1 MRIEQKYSS
10 SLKIHSFEPDCDKF
24 RCVILSDTYDASS
37 IQVLEGLE
45 AVRRRPAMYI
55 GSVDETGL
63 HHLVW
68 EIVDNSIDEAMAGYC
83 DHIKV
88 IIGQTEHGLE
98 SVSVH
103 DNGRGIPTD
112 PHPHYNMSSL
122 ELVTTRL
129 HSGGKFDH
137 SSYKVSGGLH
147 GVGIAVVNALS
158 SWMQVKVKRNKRILM
173 QEYVRGETISHGLIR
188 VEEDWEDEHG
198 THTTFIPDPEIFE
211 VTHFDVPTIRNRLR
225 ELAFLNKGLT
235 ITLMDNRKQPD
246 SEKDQA
252 DSEESIQN
260 EDNEILEA
268 EEESIWVFKYDGGIK
283 AYIEQLTRNIIHEDI
298 PYFDERIDDT
308 QVEVALAYD
317 KSERDLIYTFTNN
330 INTRHG
336 GTHLSGFKSGL
347 TRAINAYVLKNDQ
360 FVKNSN
366 LRKGIK
372 EKRSVFSGNDVR
384 EGLVAVVS
392 VKVMNPQFEGQTKSK
407 LGNSEVKGIVERCS
421 YENILKFLDE
431 HPTSARGIVEK
442 CEAAATLRM
451 RFRQLRDAVKIT
463 QAKGTGKL
471 VDCSET
477 DPAKKELFLVEGDSA
492 GGSAIEGRFSEFQAI
507 LPLRGKVINVEK
519 ARLEKAMRNKEILE
533 IIRAIGAGYRENFK
547 IDEVKYHKI
556 VLLMDADIDG
566 HHIVCLLLTFFFR
579 YMPELIDEGYLYIA
593 QPPLYRIKK
602 GNNEIYVL
610 SDQEKDEIVQKWG
623 GKPEISRFKGLGEM
637 NPIQLRETVMNPK
650 NRTLLQVTRKNII
663 EAERIFVTLMGD
675 EVNPRREF
683 IEKHALEVQNL
694 DI

>member
-1 MRIEQKYSS
+1 MSGE
-10 SLKIHSFEPDCDKF
+10 
-24 RCVILSDTYDASS
+24 YDASS

-55 GSVDETGL
+55 GSIDENGL

-68 EIVDNSIDEAMAGYC
+68 EIVDNSIDEAMAGVC
-83 DHIKV
+83 DQIKV
-88 IIGQTEHGLE
+88 ILSETEHGLE
-98 SVSVH
+98 SVTVH

-158 SWMQVKVKRNKRILM
+158 SWMQVKVKRDGRILM
-173 QEYVRGETISHGLIR
+173 QEYVRGETISHGLIT
-188 VEEDWEDEHG
+188 VDEEWEFKTG
-198 THTTFIPDPEIFE
+198 TQTTFISDPEIFE
-211 VTHFDVPTIRNRLR
+211 VTNVDISIIRSRLR

-235 ITLMDNRKQPD
+235 ITLIDDRKSIKASSSAEPIDLDVD
-246 SEKDQA
+246 SDFIEF
-252 DSEESIQN
+252 
-260 EDNEILEA
+260 
-268 EEESIWVFKYDGGIK
+268 EEESDEQLPPEDKENIWVYHYDGGIK
-283 AYIEQLTRNIIHEDI
+283 AYVEQLATTRLHDDL
-298 PYFDERIDDT
+298 PYFDETIEST

-317 KSERDLIYTFTNN
+317 RSERDLIYTFTNN

-347 TRAINAYVLKNDQ
+347 TRAVNAYALKSEHLIRNP
-360 FVKNSN
+360 K
-366 LRKGIK
+366 LKKGLK
-372 EKRSVFSGNDVR
+372 EKRSIFTGNDVR

-407 LGNSEVKGIVERCS
+407 LGNSEVKGVVESCC
-421 YENILKFLDE
+421 YENILKFFEE
-431 HPTSARGIVEK
+431 HPQSAKVIMEK
-442 CEAAATLRM
+442 CEQSAVVRM
-451 RFRQLRDAVKIT
+451 RFRQIRDAVKKT

-471 VDCSET
+471 VECASSNPEER
-477 DPAKKELFLVEGDSA
+477 ELFLVEGDSA

-507 LPLRGKVINVEK
+507 LPLRGKIINVEK
-519 ARLEKAMRNKEILE
+519 ARLEKAMKNREILE
-533 IIRAIGAGYRENFK
+533 IIRAIGAGYRENFS
-547 IDEVKYHKI
+547 IENVRYHKI

-579 YMPELIDEGYLYIA
+579 YMPELIDEGYLYVA
-593 QPPLYRIKK
+593 QPPLFRLKK
-602 GNNEIYVL
+602 GNKEAYVL
-610 SDQEKDEIVQKWG
+610 SEEEKEEKIREWK
-623 GKPEISRFKGLGEM
+623 GKVEISRFKGLGEM
-637 NPIQLRETVMNPK
+637 NPIQLRETVMDPA
-650 NRTLLQVTRKNII
+650 NRTLLQVSRENII
-663 EAERIFVTLMGD
+663 DAEKIFVTLMGE
-675 EVNPRREF
+675 EVKPRREF
-683 IEKHALEVQNL
+683 IEMHALEVENL

>member
-1 MRIEQKYSS
+1 MSGE
-10 SLKIHSFEPDCDKF
+10 
-24 RCVILSDTYDASS
+24 YDASS

-55 GSVDETGL
+55 GSIDENGL

-68 EIVDNSIDEAMAGYC
+68 EIVDNSIDEAMAGVC
-83 DHIKV
+83 DKINV
-88 IIGQTEHGLE
+88 ILGQTEHGFE
-98 SVSVH
+98 SITIQ
-103 DNGRGIPTD
+103 DNGRGIPTE

-147 GVGIAVVNALS
+147 GVGIAVVNAIS
-158 SWMQVKVKRNKRILM
+158 SWMQVKVRRNGGPVLM
-173 QEYVRGETISHGLIR
+173 QEYVRGETISHGLIE
-188 VEEDWEDEHG
+188 VEEVWEDKSG

-211 VTHFDVPTIRNRLR
+211 TVHFNLVTIKNRLR

-235 ITLMDNRKQPD
+235 INLIDNRKLR
-246 SEKDQA
+246 
-252 DSEESIQN
+252 
-260 EDNEILEA
+260 EDLEL
-268 EEESIWVFKYDGGIK
+268 EEEKKNVWIFHYEGGIE
-283 AYIEQLTRNIIHEDI
+283 AYVQQLASNRIHEDI
-298 PYFDERIDDT
+298 PYFDETIETT

-317 KSERDLIYTFTNN
+317 RSERDLIYTFTNN

-347 TRAINAYVLKNDQ
+347 TRAINAYVQKNDQ
-360 FVKNSN
+360 LVRNTHLK
-366 LRKGIK
+366 KGLK
-372 EKRSVFSGNDVR
+372 EKRSIFSGNDVR
-384 EGLVAVVS
+384 EGLIAVVS

-407 LGNSEVKGIVERCS
+407 LGNSEVKGIVERCC
-421 YENILKFLDE
+421 YENILKFLEE
-431 HPTSARGIVEK
+431 HPESAKEIIEK
-442 CEAAATLRM
+442 CEQAATIRM
-451 RFRQLRDAVKIT
+451 KFRQIREAVKKT

-471 VDCSET
+471 IDCTET
-477 DPAKKELFLVEGDSA
+477 DPSKRELFLVEGNSA
-492 GGSAIEGRFSEFQAI
+492 GGTAIEGRFSEFQSI

-533 IIRAIGAGYRENFK
+533 IIRAIGAGYKENFQIEK
-547 IDEVKYHKI
+547 VRYHKVI
-556 VLLMDADIDG
+556 LLMDADIDG

-602 GNNEIYVL
+602 GNKEKYVL
-610 SDQEKDEIVQKWG
+610 SDQERDELVEEWG
-623 GKPEISRFKGLGEM
+623 RNVEISRFKGLGEM
-637 NPIQLRETVMNPK
+637 NPIQLQDTVMDPSQ
-650 NRTLLQVTRKNII
+650 RTLLQVTRNNII
-663 EAERIFVTLMGD
+663 EAERIFNTLMGD
-675 EVNPRREF
+675 EVAPRREF
-683 IEKHALEVQNL
+683 IETHALEAENL

>member
-1 MRIEQKYSS
+1 
-10 SLKIHSFEPDCDKF
+10 
-24 RCVILSDTYDASS
+24 LSGEYDASS

-55 GSVDETGL
+55 GSIDENGL

-68 EIVDNSIDEAMAGYC
+68 EIVDNSIDEAMAGVC
-83 DHIKV
+83 DQIKV
-88 IIGQTEHGLE
+88 ILSETEHGLE
-98 SVSVH
+98 SVTVH

-158 SWMQVKVKRNKRILM
+158 SWMQVKVKRDGRILM
-173 QEYVRGETISHGLIR
+173 QEYVRGETISHGLIT
-188 VEEDWEDEHG
+188 VDEEWEFKTG
-198 THTTFIPDPEIFE
+198 TQTTFISDPEIFE
-211 VTHFDVPTIRNRLR
+211 VTNVDISIIRSRLR

-235 ITLMDNRKQPD
+235 ITLIDDRKSIKASSSAEPIDLDVD
-246 SEKDQA
+246 SDFIEF
-252 DSEESIQN
+252 
-260 EDNEILEA
+260 
-268 EEESIWVFKYDGGIK
+268 EEESDEQLPPEDKENIWVYHYDGGIK
-283 AYIEQLTRNIIHEDI
+283 AYVEQLATTRLHDDL
-298 PYFDERIDDT
+298 PYFDETIEST

-317 KSERDLIYTFTNN
+317 RSERDLIYTFTNN

-347 TRAINAYVLKNDQ
+347 TRAVNAYALKSEHLIRNP
-360 FVKNSN
+360 K
-366 LRKGIK
+366 LKKGLK
-372 EKRSVFSGNDVR
+372 EKRSIFTGNDVR

-407 LGNSEVKGIVERCS
+407 LGNSEVKGVVESCC
-421 YENILKFLDE
+421 YENILKFFEE
-431 HPTSARGIVEK
+431 HPQSAKVIMEK
-442 CEAAATLRM
+442 CEQSAVVRM
-451 RFRQLRDAVKIT
+451 RFRQIRDAVKKT

-471 VDCSET
+471 VECASSNPEER
-477 DPAKKELFLVEGDSA
+477 ELFLVEGDSA

-507 LPLRGKVINVEK
+507 LPLRGKIINVEK
-519 ARLEKAMRNKEILE
+519 ARLEKAMKNREILE
-533 IIRAIGAGYRENFK
+533 IIRAIGAGYRENFS
-547 IDEVKYHKI
+547 IENVRYHKI

-579 YMPELIDEGYLYIA
+579 YMPELIDEGYLYVA
-593 QPPLYRIKK
+593 QPPLFRLKK
-602 GNNEIYVL
+602 GNKEAYVL
-610 SDQEKDEIVQKWG
+610 SEEEKEEKIREWK
-623 GKPEISRFKGLGEM
+623 GKVEISRFKGLGEM
-637 NPIQLRETVMNPK
+637 NPIQLRETVMDPA
-650 NRTLLQVTRKNII
+650 NRTLLQVSRENII
-663 EAERIFVTLMGD
+663 DAEKIFVTLMGE
-675 EVNPRREF
+675 EVKPRREF
-683 IEKHALEVQNL
+683 IEMHALEVENL

>member
-1 MRIEQKYSS
+1 MSGE
-10 SLKIHSFEPDCDKF
+10 
-24 RCVILSDTYDASS
+24 YDASS

-55 GSVDETGL
+55 GSIDEYGL

-68 EIVDNSIDEAMAGYC
+68 EIVDNSIDEAMAGVC
-83 DHIKV
+83 DRINV
-88 IIGQTEHGLE
+88 ILGQTEHGFE
-98 SVSVH
+98 SVTIQ
-103 DNGRGIPTD
+103 DNGRGIPTE

-158 SWMQVKVKRNKRILM
+158 SWMQVKVRRNGGVILM
-173 QEYVRGETISHGLIR
+173 QEYVRGETISHGLIE
-188 VEEDWEDEHG
+188 VKEDWKDRGG
-198 THTTFIPDPEIFE
+198 THITFIPDHEIFE
-211 VTHFDVPTIRNRLR
+211 AVHFHIPTIKNRLR

-235 ITLMDNRKQPD
+235 ITLIDNRKAREELE
-246 SEKDQA
+246 SEM
-252 DSEESIQN
+252 S
-260 EDNEILEA
+260 LET
-268 EEESIWVFKYDGGIK
+268 EKENTWSFHYDGGIQ
-283 AYIEQLTRNIIHEDI
+283 AYVEQLAPNRSHEDI
-298 PYFDERIDDT
+298 PYFDETIETT

-317 KSERDLIYTFTNN
+317 RSERDLIHTFTNN

-347 TRAINAYVLKNDQ
+347 TRAINSYVLKNEHLIRNTHL
-360 FVKNSN
+360 K
-366 LRKGIK
+366 KGLK
-372 EKRSVFSGNDVR
+372 EKRSIFTGNDVR

-421 YENILKFLDE
+421 YENILKFFEE
-431 HPTSARGIVEK
+431 HPDSAREIIDK
-442 CEAAATLRM
+442 CEQAATIRM
-451 RFRQLRDAVKIT
+451 KFRQIREAVKKT

-477 DPAKKELFLVEGDSA
+477 DPAKRELFLVEGNSA
-492 GGSAIEGRFSEFQAI
+492 GGTAIEGRFSEYQAI

-533 IIRAIGAGYRENFK
+533 IIRAIGAGYRENFQ
-547 IDEVKYHKI
+547 IENVKYHKVI
-556 VLLMDADIDG
+556 LLMDADIDG

-579 YMPELIDEGYLYIA
+579 YMPELIDEGYLFIA

-602 GNNEIYVL
+602 GNKELYVL
-610 SDQEKDEIVQKWG
+610 SDQEKDKIVNDWG
-623 GKPEISRFKGLGEM
+623 KNVEISRFKGLGEM
-637 NPIQLRETVMNPK
+637 NPIQLQKTVMDPN
-650 NRTLLQVTRKNII
+650 NRTLLQVTRVNII
-663 EAERIFVTLMGD
+663 EAEQIFNTLMGD
-675 EVNPRREF
+675 NVPPRREF
-683 IEKHALEVQNL
+683 IETHALEVENL

>member
-1 MRIEQKYSS
+1 
-10 SLKIHSFEPDCDKF
+10 
-24 RCVILSDTYDASS
+24 LSGEYDASS

-55 GSVDETGL
+55 GNIDEYGL

-68 EIVDNSIDEAMAGYC
+68 EIVDNSIDEAMADVC

-88 IIGQTEHGLE
+88 IIGQTEHGFE
-98 SVSVH
+98 SVSVQ
-103 DNGRGIPTD
+103 DNGRGIPTEN
-112 PHPHYNMSSL
+112 HPHYQMSSL

-158 SWMQVKVKRNKRILM
+158 SWMQVKVKRKNRILM

-188 VEEDWEDEHG
+188 VQEEWEEKSG
-198 THTTFIPDPEIFE
+198 THITFIPDHEIFE
-211 VTHFDVPTIRNRLR
+211 TVHFDLVTIRNRLR

-235 ITLMDNRKQPD
+235 ITLIDKRKLT
-246 SEKDQA
+246 SETSTTKSTSLFNELDGEGLKRI
-252 DSEESIQN
+252 EE
-260 EDNEILEA
+260 EEILA
-268 EEESIWVFKYDGGIK
+268 EERENTWIFRYEGGIQ
-283 AYIEQLTRNIIHEDI
+283 AYVEQLATNRIHEDI
-298 PYFDERIDDT
+298 PYFDETIEST

-317 KSERDLIYTFTNN
+317 RSERDLIYTFTNN

-347 TRAINAYVLKNDQ
+347 TRAINAYVLKNEQ
-360 FVKNSN
+360 LIRNSH
-366 LRKGIK
+366 LKKELK
-372 EKRSVFSGNDVR
+372 EKRSIFTGNDVR

-407 LGNSEVKGIVERCS
+407 LGNSEVKGIVERCG
-421 YENILKFLDE
+421 YENILKFLEE
-431 HPTSARGIVEK
+431 HPESSSVIIEK

-451 RFRQLRDAVKIT
+451 RYRQLREAVKKT
-463 QAKGTGKL
+463 QTKGTGKL
-471 VDCSET
+471 VGCSET
-477 DPAKKELFLVEGDSA
+477 DPSKKELFLVEGNSA
-492 GGSAIEGRFSEFQAI
+492 GGTAIEGRFSEFQAI

-519 ARLEKAMRNKEILE
+519 ARLEKAMKNKEILE
-533 IIRAIGAGYRENFK
+533 IIRAIGAGYRENFQIEK
-547 IDEVKYHKI
+547 VRYHKVI
-556 VLLMDADIDG
+556 LLMDADIDG

-579 YMPELIDEGYLYIA
+579 YMPELIDEGYLYVS

-602 GNNEIYVL
+602 GSKETYVL
-610 SDQEKDEIVQKWG
+610 SDQERDRIVEEWG
-623 GKPEISRFKGLGEM
+623 GNLEISRFKGLGEM
-637 NPIQLRETVMNPK
+637 NPIQLRDTVMNPS
-650 NRTLLQVTRKNII
+650 NRTLLQVTRENII
-663 EAERIFVTLMGD
+663 EAERIFVTLMGE
-675 EVNPRREF
+675 EVKPRREF
-683 IEKHALEVQNL
+683 IETHALEVENL

>member
-1 MRIEQKYSS
+1 MSGE
-10 SLKIHSFEPDCDKF
+10 
-24 RCVILSDTYDASS
+24 YDASS

-55 GSVDETGL
+55 GSIDEYGL

-68 EIVDNSIDEAMAGYC
+68 EIVDNSIDEAMAGVC
-83 DHIKV
+83 DKITV
-88 IIGQTEHGLE
+88 ILGQTEHGFE
-98 SVSVH
+98 SVTIQ
-103 DNGRGIPTD
+103 DNGRGIPTE
-112 PHPHYNMSSL
+112 PHPHYDMSSL

-158 SWMQVKVKRNKRILM
+158 SWMQVKVRRNSGPILM
-173 QEYVRGETISHGLIR
+173 QEYVRGETISHGLIE
-188 VEEDWEDEHG
+188 VKEKWKDKAG
-198 THTTFIPDPEIFE
+198 THITFIPDHEIFE
-211 VTHFDVPTIRNRLR
+211 AVHFDITTIKNRLR

-235 ITLMDNRKQPD
+235 ITLIDNRKPKVE
-246 SEKDQA
+246 SEGSLEQEK
-252 DSEESIQN
+252 
-260 EDNEILEA
+260 EDTW
-268 EEESIWVFKYDGGIK
+268 SYHYDGGIQ
-283 AYIEQLTRNIIHEDI
+283 AYVEQLAPNRSHEDI
-298 PYFDERIDDT
+298 PYFDETIETT

-317 KSERDLIYTFTNN
+317 RSERDLVHTFTNN

-347 TRAINAYVLKNDQ
+347 TRAINSYVLKNEHLIRNTHL
-360 FVKNSN
+360 KKE
-366 LRKGIK
+366 LK
-372 EKRSVFSGNDVR
+372 EKRSIFTGNDVR
-384 EGLVAVVS
+384 EGLIAVVS

-421 YENILKFLDE
+421 YENILKFLEE
-431 HPTSARGIVEK
+431 HPDSAKEIIDK
-442 CEAAATLRM
+442 CEQAATIRM
-451 RFRQLRDAVKIT
+451 KFRQIREAVKKT

-477 DPAKKELFLVEGDSA
+477 DSSKRELFLVEGNSA
-492 GGSAIEGRFSEFQAI
+492 GGTAIEGRFSEFQAI

-533 IIRAIGAGYRENFK
+533 IIRAIGAGYRENFQ
-547 IDEVKYHKI
+547 IENVKYHKVI
-556 VLLMDADIDG
+556 LLMDADIDG

-579 YMPELIDEGYLYIA
+579 YMPELIDEGYLFIA

-602 GNNEIYVL
+602 GNKEVYVI
-610 SDQEKDEIVQKWG
+610 SDQEKDRIVDDWG
-623 GKPEISRFKGLGEM
+623 KNVEISRFKGLGEM
-637 NPIQLRETVMNPK
+637 NPIQLQETVMDPK
-650 NRTLLQVTRKNII
+650 NRTLLQVSRENII
-663 EAERIFVTLMGD
+663 EAEHIFNTLMGD
-675 EVNPRREF
+675 NVPPRREF
-683 IEKHALEVQNL
+683 IESHALEVENL

>member
-1 MRIEQKYSS
+1 MSGE
-10 SLKIHSFEPDCDKF
+10 
-24 RCVILSDTYDASS
+24 YDASS

-55 GSVDETGL
+55 GSIDEYGL

-68 EIVDNSIDEAMAGYC
+68 EIVDNSIDEAMAGVC
-83 DHIKV
+83 DKINV
-88 IIGQTEHGLE
+88 ILGQTEHGFK
-98 SVSVH
+98 SVTIQ
-103 DNGRGIPTD
+103 DNGRGIPTE
-112 PHPHYNMSSL
+112 PHPHYDMSSL

-158 SWMQVKVKRNKRILM
+158 SWMQVKVRRNGGPILM
-173 QEYVRGETISHGLIR
+173 QEYVRGETISHGLIE
-188 VEEDWEDEHG
+188 VKEKWKDKAG
-198 THTTFIPDPEIFE
+198 THITFIPDHEIFE
-211 VTHFDVPTIRNRLR
+211 AVHFHINTIKNRLR

-235 ITLMDNRKQPD
+235 ITLIDNRKPK
-246 SEKDQA
+246 EKLETEGTLEQ
-252 DSEESIQN
+252 EK
-260 EDNEILEA
+260 EDTWI
-268 EEESIWVFKYDGGIK
+268 FHYDGGIQ
-283 AYIEQLTRNIIHEDI
+283 AYVEQLAPNRSHEDI
-298 PYFDERIDDT
+298 PYFDETIETT

-317 KSERDLIYTFTNN
+317 RSERDLIHTFTNN

-347 TRAINAYVLKNDQ
+347 TRAINSYVLKNEHLIRNTHL
-360 FVKNSN
+360 K
-366 LRKGIK
+366 KGLK
-372 EKRSVFSGNDVR
+372 EKRSIFTGNDVR

-421 YENILKFLDE
+421 YENILKFFEE
-431 HPTSARGIVEK
+431 HPESAKEIVDK
-442 CEAAATLRM
+442 CEQAATIRM
-451 RFRQLRDAVKIT
+451 KFRQIREAVKKT

-477 DPAKKELFLVEGDSA
+477 DPSKRELFLVEGNSA
-492 GGSAIEGRFSEFQAI
+492 GGTAIEGRFSEFQAI

-533 IIRAIGAGYRENFK
+533 IIRAIGAGYRENFQ
-547 IDEVKYHKI
+547 IENVKYHKI
-556 VLLMDADIDG
+556 ILLMDADIDG

-579 YMPELIDEGYLYIA
+579 YMPELIDEGYLFIA

-602 GNNEIYVL
+602 GNKELYVI
-610 SDQEKDEIVQKWG
+610 SDQEKDRIVDEWG
-623 GKPEISRFKGLGEM
+623 KNVEISRFKGLGEM
-637 NPIQLRETVMNPK
+637 NPIQLQETVMDPD
-650 NRTLLQVTRKNII
+650 NRTLLQVTRENII
-663 EAERIFVTLMGD
+663 EAEHIFNTLMGD
-675 EVNPRREF
+675 NVPPRREF
-683 IEKHALEVQNL
+683 IEMHALEVENL

>member
-1 MRIEQKYSS
+1 
-10 SLKIHSFEPDCDKF
+10 
-24 RCVILSDTYDASS
+24 LSGEYDASS

-55 GSVDETGL
+55 GSIDEYGL

-68 EIVDNSIDEAMAGYC
+68 EIVDNSIDEAMAGVC
-83 DHIKV
+83 DKINV
-88 IIGQTEHGLE
+88 ILGQTEHGFK
-98 SVSVH
+98 SVTIQ
-103 DNGRGIPTD
+103 DNGRGIPTE
-112 PHPHYNMSSL
+112 PHPHYDMSSL

-158 SWMQVKVKRNKRILM
+158 SWMQVKVRRNGGPILM
-173 QEYVRGETISHGLIR
+173 QEYVRGETISHGLIE
-188 VEEDWEDEHG
+188 VKEKWKDKAG
-198 THTTFIPDPEIFE
+198 THITFIPDHEIFE
-211 VTHFDVPTIRNRLR
+211 AVHFHINTIKNRLR

-235 ITLMDNRKQPD
+235 ITLIDNRKPK
-246 SEKDQA
+246 EKLETEGTLEQ
-252 DSEESIQN
+252 EK
-260 EDNEILEA
+260 EDTWI
-268 EEESIWVFKYDGGIK
+268 FHYDGGIQ
-283 AYIEQLTRNIIHEDI
+283 AYVEQLAPNRSHEDI
-298 PYFDERIDDT
+298 PYFDETIETT

-317 KSERDLIYTFTNN
+317 RSERDLIHTFTNN

-347 TRAINAYVLKNDQ
+347 TRAINSYVLKNEHLIRNTHL
-360 FVKNSN
+360 K
-366 LRKGIK
+366 KGLK
-372 EKRSVFSGNDVR
+372 EKRSIFTGNDVR

-421 YENILKFLDE
+421 YENILKFFEE
-431 HPTSARGIVEK
+431 HPESAKEIVDK
-442 CEAAATLRM
+442 CEQAATIRM
-451 RFRQLRDAVKIT
+451 KFRQIREAVKKT

-477 DPAKKELFLVEGDSA
+477 DPSKRELFLVEGNSA
-492 GGSAIEGRFSEFQAI
+492 GGTAIEGRFSEFQAI

-533 IIRAIGAGYRENFK
+533 IIRAIGAGYRENFQ
-547 IDEVKYHKI
+547 IENVKYHKI
-556 VLLMDADIDG
+556 ILLMDADIDG

-579 YMPELIDEGYLYIA
+579 YMPELIDEGYLFIA

-602 GNNEIYVL
+602 GNKELYVI
-610 SDQEKDEIVQKWG
+610 SDQEKDRIVDEWG
-623 GKPEISRFKGLGEM
+623 KNVEISRFKGLGEM
-637 NPIQLRETVMNPK
+637 NPIQLQETVMDPD
-650 NRTLLQVTRKNII
+650 NRTLLQVTRENII
-663 EAERIFVTLMGD
+663 EAEHIFNTLMGD
-675 EVNPRREF
+675 NVPPRREF
-683 IEKHALEVQNL
+683 IEMHALEVENL

>member
-1 MRIEQKYSS
+1 MSGE
-10 SLKIHSFEPDCDKF
+10 
-24 RCVILSDTYDASS
+24 YDASS

-55 GSVDETGL
+55 GSIDEYGL

-68 EIVDNSIDEAMAGYC
+68 EIVDNSIDEAMAGVC
-83 DHIKV
+83 DKIDV
-88 IIGQTEHGLE
+88 ILGQTEHGFE
-98 SVSVH
+98 SVTIQ
-103 DNGRGIPTD
+103 DNGRGIPTE
-112 PHPHYNMSSL
+112 PHPHYDMSSL

-158 SWMQVKVKRNKRILM
+158 SWMQVKVRRNGGPILM
-173 QEYVRGETISHGLIR
+173 QEYVRGETISHGLIE
-188 VEEDWEDEHG
+188 VKEKWKDKAG
-198 THTTFIPDPEIFE
+198 THITFIPDHEIFE
-211 VTHFDVPTIRNRLR
+211 AVHFHINTIKNRLR

-235 ITLMDNRKQPD
+235 ITLIDNRKPK
-246 SEKDQA
+246 EKLETEGTLVQ
-252 DSEESIQN
+252 EK
-260 EDNEILEA
+260 EDTWI
-268 EEESIWVFKYDGGIK
+268 FHYDGGIQ
-283 AYIEQLTRNIIHEDI
+283 AYVEQLAPNRSHEDI
-298 PYFDERIDDT
+298 PYFDETIETT

-317 KSERDLIYTFTNN
+317 RSERDLIHTFTNN

-347 TRAINAYVLKNDQ
+347 TRAINSYVLKNEHLIRNTHL
-360 FVKNSN
+360 K
-366 LRKGIK
+366 KGLK
-372 EKRSVFSGNDVR
+372 EKRSIFTGNDVR
-384 EGLVAVVS
+384 EGLIAVVS

-421 YENILKFLDE
+421 YENILKFFEE
-431 HPTSARGIVEK
+431 HPESAKEIIDK
-442 CEAAATLRM
+442 CEQAATIRM
-451 RFRQLRDAVKIT
+451 KFRQIREAVKKT

-477 DPAKKELFLVEGDSA
+477 DPSKRELFLVEGNSA
-492 GGSAIEGRFSEFQAI
+492 GGTAIEGRFSEFQAI

-533 IIRAIGAGYRENFK
+533 IIRAIGAGYRENFQ
-547 IDEVKYHKI
+547 IENVKYHKI
-556 VLLMDADIDG
+556 ILLMDADIDG

-579 YMPELIDEGYLYIA
+579 YMPELIDEGYLFIA

-602 GNNEIYVL
+602 GNKELYVI
-610 SDQEKDEIVQKWG
+610 SDLEKDRIVDEWG
-623 GKPEISRFKGLGEM
+623 KNVEISRFKGLGEM
-637 NPIQLRETVMNPK
+637 NPIQLQETVMDPN
-650 NRTLLQVTRKNII
+650 NRTLLQVTRENII
-663 EAERIFVTLMGD
+663 EAEHIFNTLMGD
-675 EVNPRREF
+675 NVPPRREF
-683 IEKHALEVQNL
+683 IETHALEVENL

>member
-1 MRIEQKYSS
+1 MSGE
-10 SLKIHSFEPDCDKF
+10 
-24 RCVILSDTYDASS
+24 YDASS

-55 GSVDETGL
+55 GSIDEYGL

-68 EIVDNSIDEAMAGYC
+68 EIVDNSIDEAMAGVC
-83 DHIKV
+83 DKIYV
-88 IIGQTEHGLE
+88 ILGQTEHGFE
-98 SVSVH
+98 SVTIQ
-103 DNGRGIPTD
+103 DNGRGIPTE

-158 SWMQVKVKRNKRILM
+158 SWMQVKVRRNGGAILM
-173 QEYVRGETISHGLIR
+173 QEYVRGETISHGLIE
-188 VEEDWEDEHG
+188 VKEVWKDKSG
-198 THTTFIPDPEIFE
+198 THITFIPDYEIFE
-211 VTHFDVPTIRNRLR
+211 TVHFHITTIKNRLR

-235 ITLMDNRKQPD
+235 ITLIDNRKP
-246 SEKDQA
+246 KDEIK
-252 DSEESIQN
+252 SEEATER
-260 EDNEILEA
+260 EDTWI
-268 EEESIWVFKYDGGIK
+268 FHFDGGIQ
-283 AYIEQLTRNIIHEDI
+283 AYVEQLATKRTHEDI
-298 PYFDERIDDT
+298 PYFDETIETT

-317 KSERDLIYTFTNN
+317 RSERDLIHTFTNN

-347 TRAINAYVLKNDQ
+347 TRAINAYVLKNEHLI
-360 FVKNSN
+360 KNTH
-366 LRKGIK
+366 LKKGLK
-372 EKRSVFSGNDVR
+372 EKRSIFTGNDVR
-384 EGLVAVVS
+384 EGLIAVVS

-421 YENILKFLDE
+421 YENILKFFEE
-431 HPTSARGIVEK
+431 HPDSAKEIIDK
-442 CEAAATLRM
+442 CEQAATIRM
-451 RFRQLRDAVKIT
+451 KYRQIREAVKKT
-463 QAKGTGKL
+463 QTKGTGKL

-477 DPAKKELFLVEGDSA
+477 DPAKRELFLVEGNSA
-492 GGSAIEGRFSEFQAI
+492 GGTAIEGRFSEFQAI

-533 IIRAIGAGYRENFK
+533 IIRAVGAGYRENFQ
-547 IDEVKYHKI
+547 IENVKYHKVI
-556 VLLMDADIDG
+556 LLMDADIDG

-579 YMPELIDEGYLYIA
+579 YMPELIDEGYLFIA

-602 GNNEIYVL
+602 GNKELYVI
-610 SDQEKDEIVQKWG
+610 SDQEKDKIVDEWG
-623 GKPEISRFKGLGEM
+623 KNVEISRFKGLGEM
-637 NPIQLRETVMNPK
+637 NPIQLQETVMDPN
-650 NRTLLQVTRKNII
+650 NRTLLQVTRENII
-663 EAERIFVTLMGD
+663 EAEQIFNVLMGD
-675 EVNPRREF
+675 NVPPRRDF
-683 IEKHALEVQNL
+683 IVTHALEAENL

>member
-1 MRIEQKYSS
+1 MSGE
-10 SLKIHSFEPDCDKF
+10 
-24 RCVILSDTYDASS
+24 YDASS

-55 GSVDETGL
+55 GSIDENGL

-68 EIVDNSIDEAMAGYC
+68 EIVDNSIDEAMAGVC
-83 DHIKV
+83 DQIKV
-88 IIGQTEHGLE
+88 ILSETEHGLE
-98 SVSVH
+98 SVTVH

-158 SWMQVKVKRNKRILM
+158 SWMQVKVKRDGRILM
-173 QEYVRGETISHGLIR
+173 QEYVRGETISHGLIT
-188 VEEDWEDEHG
+188 VDEEWEFKTG
-198 THTTFIPDPEIFE
+198 TQTTFISDPEIFE
-211 VTHFDVPTIRNRLR
+211 VTNVDISIIRSRLR

-235 ITLMDNRKQPD
+235 ITLIDDRKSIKASSSAEPIDLDVD
-246 SEKDQA
+246 SDFIEF
-252 DSEESIQN
+252 
-260 EDNEILEA
+260 
-268 EEESIWVFKYDGGIK
+268 EEESDEQLPPEDKENIWVYHYDGGIK
-283 AYIEQLTRNIIHEDI
+283 AYVEQLATTRLHDDL
-298 PYFDERIDDT
+298 PYFDETIEST

-317 KSERDLIYTFTNN
+317 RSERDLIYTFTNN

-347 TRAINAYVLKNDQ
+347 TRAVNAYALKSEHLIRNP
-360 FVKNSN
+360 K
-366 LRKGIK
+366 LKKGLK
-372 EKRSVFSGNDVR
+372 EKRSIFTGNDVR

-407 LGNSEVKGIVERCS
+407 LGNSEVKGVVESCC
-421 YENILKFLDE
+421 YENILRFFEE
-431 HPTSARGIVEK
+431 HPQSAKVIMEK
-442 CEAAATLRM
+442 CEQSAVVRM
-451 RFRQLRDAVKIT
+451 RFRQIRDAVKKT

-471 VDCSET
+471 VECASSNPEER
-477 DPAKKELFLVEGDSA
+477 ELFLVEGDSA

-507 LPLRGKVINVEK
+507 LPLRGKIINVEK
-519 ARLEKAMRNKEILE
+519 ARLEKAMKNREILE
-533 IIRAIGAGYRENFK
+533 IIRAIGAGYRENFS
-547 IDEVKYHKI
+547 IENVRYHKI

-579 YMPELIDEGYLYIA
+579 YMPELIDEGYLYVA
-593 QPPLYRIKK
+593 QPPLFRLKK
-602 GNNEIYVL
+602 GNKEAYVL
-610 SDQEKDEIVQKWG
+610 SEEEKEEKIREWK
-623 GKPEISRFKGLGEM
+623 GKVEISRFKGLGEM
-637 NPIQLRETVMNPK
+637 NPIQLRETVMDPA
-650 NRTLLQVTRKNII
+650 NRTLLQVSRENII
-663 EAERIFVTLMGD
+663 EAEKIFVTLMGE
-675 EVNPRREF
+675 EVKPRREF
-683 IEKHALEVQNL
+683 IEMHALEVENL

>member
-1 MRIEQKYSS
+1 MSGE
-10 SLKIHSFEPDCDKF
+10 
-24 RCVILSDTYDASS
+24 YDASS

-55 GSVDETGL
+55 GSIDEYGL

-68 EIVDNSIDEAMAGYC
+68 EIVDNSIDEAMAGVC
-83 DHIKV
+83 DKINV
-88 IIGQTEHGLE
+88 LLGQTEHGFE
-98 SVSVH
+98 SVTIQ
-103 DNGRGIPTD
+103 DNGRGIPTE

-158 SWMQVKVKRNKRILM
+158 SWMQVKVRRNGGAILM
-173 QEYVRGETISHGLIR
+173 QEYVRGETISHGLIE
-188 VEEDWEDEHG
+188 VKEEWSDKGG
-198 THTTFIPDPEIFE
+198 THITFIPDYEIFE
-211 VTHFDVPTIRNRLR
+211 TVHFHITTIKNRLR

-235 ITLMDNRKQPD
+235 ITLIDNRRPKEEFGIRLET
-246 SEKDQA
+246 EK
-252 DSEESIQN
+252 EN
-260 EDNEILEA
+260 T
-268 EEESIWVFKYDGGIK
+268 WTFHYDGGIQ
-283 AYIEQLTRNIIHEDI
+283 AYVEQLAPNRSHEDI
-298 PYFDERIDDT
+298 PYFDETIETT

-317 KSERDLIYTFTNN
+317 RSERDLIHTFTNN

-347 TRAINAYVLKNDQ
+347 TRAINSYVLKNEHLIRNTHL
-360 FVKNSN
+360 K
-366 LRKGIK
+366 KGLK
-372 EKRSVFSGNDVR
+372 EKRSIFTGNDVR

-421 YENILKFLDE
+421 YENILKFFEE
-431 HPTSARGIVEK
+431 HPDSAREIIDK
-442 CEAAATLRM
+442 CEQAATIRM
-451 RFRQLRDAVKIT
+451 KFRQIREAVKKT
-463 QAKGTGKL
+463 QTKGTGKL

-477 DPAKKELFLVEGDSA
+477 DPTKRELFLVEGNSA
-492 GGSAIEGRFSEFQAI
+492 GGTAIEGRFSEFQAI

-533 IIRAIGAGYRENFK
+533 IIRAVGAGYRENFQ
-547 IDEVKYHKI
+547 IENVKYHKVI
-556 VLLMDADIDG
+556 LLMDADIDG

-602 GNNEIYVL
+602 GNKEVYVI
-610 SDQEKDEIVQKWG
+610 SDQEKDRIVDEWG
-623 GKPEISRFKGLGEM
+623 KNIEISRFKGLGEM
-637 NPIQLRETVMNPK
+637 NPIQLQETVMDPN
-650 NRTLLQVTRKNII
+650 NRTLLQVSRENII
-663 EAERIFVTLMGD
+663 EAEHIFNTLMGD
-675 EVNPRREF
+675 NVPPRREF
-683 IEKHALEVQNL
+683 IESHALEVENL
-694 DI
+694 DF

>member
-1 MRIEQKYSS
+1 LSS
-10 SLKIHSFEPDCDKF
+10 GE
-24 RCVILSDTYDASS
+24 YGAES

-55 GSVDETGL
+55 GSIDVGGL

-68 EIVDNSIDEAMAGYC
+68 EIVDNSIDEAMAGVC
-83 DHIKV
+83 DEIRV
-88 IIGQTEHGLE
+88 TLGQTEHGQE
-98 SVSVH
+98 SVSIR

-158 SWMQVKVKRNKRILM
+158 SWMQVKVKRNNKILM
-173 QEYVRGETISHGLIR
+173 QEYVRGETISHGLIE
-188 VEEDWEDEHG
+188 VKEDWEYKTG
-198 THTTFIPDPEIFE
+198 TQITFIPDPEIFE
-211 VTHFDVPTIRNRLR
+211 TEHFSLETIKSRLR

-235 ITLMDNRKQPD
+235 IILTDNRKKNNFID
-246 SEKDQA
+246 SLSNLD
-252 DSEESIQN
+252 
-260 EDNEILEA
+260 
-268 EEESIWVFKYDGGIK
+268 EEEGKSRSDDSDGNPSLIEWKYHFEGGIR
-283 AYIEQLTRNIIHEDI
+283 AYVEQLVSNVVHEDI
-298 PYFDERIDDT
+298 PYFDETIDTT
-308 QVEVALAYD
+308 QVEVSLAYD
-317 KSERDLIYTFTNN
+317 RSERDLIHTFTNN

-347 TRAINAYVLKNDQ
+347 TRAINAYALKNDQ
-360 FVKNSN
+360 LIKNSH
-366 LRKGIK
+366 LRKGLR
-372 EKRSVFSGNDVR
+372 EKRSVFTGNDAR

-407 LGNSEVKGIVERCS
+407 LGNSEVRGIVESCT
-421 YENILKFLDE
+421 YENILKFLEE
-431 HPTSARGIVEK
+431 HPISAKAMMEK
-442 CEAAATLRM
+442 FETTATIRM
-451 RFRQLRDAVKIT
+451 KFRQIRDAVKKT
-463 QAKGTGKL
+463 QSKGTGKL
-471 VDCSET
+471 VDCTASQPEQR
-477 DPAKKELFLVEGDSA
+477 ELFLVEGDSA

-519 ARLEKAMRNKEILE
+519 ARLEKAMRNKEVLE
-533 IIRAIGAGYRENFK
+533 IIRAIGGGYRENFNLEK
-547 IDEVKYHKI
+547 VRYHKI

-593 QPPLYRIKK
+593 QPPLYRLKK
-602 GNNEIYVL
+602 GNKEVYVL
-610 SDQEKDEIVQKWG
+610 SEKEKEEIIRGWG
-623 GKPEISRFKGLGEM
+623 GNVEISRFKGLGEM
-637 NPIQLRETVMNPK
+637 NPIQLRETVMDPSK
-650 NRTLLQVTRKNII
+650 RTLLQLSRENII
-663 EAERIFVTLMGD
+663 EAEKMFVTLMGE
-675 EVNPRREF
+675 EVKPRRKF
-683 IEKHALEVQNL
+683 IQTHALEVVNL

>member
-1 MRIEQKYSS
+1 MSGE
-10 SLKIHSFEPDCDKF
+10 
-24 RCVILSDTYDASS
+24 YDASS

-55 GSVDETGL
+55 GSIDEYGL

-68 EIVDNSIDEAMAGYC
+68 EIVDNSIDEAMAGVC
-83 DHIKV
+83 DQIKV
-88 IIGQTEHGLE
+88 FLGQTEHGFE
-98 SVSVH
+98 SITVQ
-103 DNGRGIPTD
+103 DNGRGIPTEA
-112 PHPHYNMSSL
+112 HPDYNMSSL

-147 GVGIAVVNALS
+147 GVGIAVVNAVS
-158 SWMQVKVKRNKRILM
+158 SWMQVKVRRNGGPVLM
-173 QEYVRGETISHGLIR
+173 QEYVRGETISHGLIE
-188 VEEDWEDEHG
+188 VKETWKDASG
-198 THTTFIPDPEIFE
+198 THITFIPDPEIFE
-211 VTHFDVPTIRNRLR
+211 TVHFDIVTIRNRLR

-235 ITLMDNRKQPD
+235 ITLIDNRKPLEEED
-246 SEKDQA
+246 ISIKPEETSEK
-252 DSEESIQN
+252 EKKN
-260 EDNEILEA
+260 M
-268 EEESIWVFKYDGGIK
+268 WTYRYDGGIQ
-283 AYIEQLTRNIIHEDI
+283 AYVEQLARNRTHEDI
-298 PYFDERIDDT
+298 PYFDETIETT

-317 KSERDLIYTFTNN
+317 RSERDLIYTFTNN

-347 TRAINAYVLKNDQ
+347 TRAINAYVLKNEHL
-360 FVKNSN
+360 VRNTH
-366 LRKGIK
+366 LRKNIK
-372 EKRSVFSGNDVR
+372 DKRSIFTGNDVR

-392 VKVMNPQFEGQTKSK
+392 VKVINPQFEGQTKSK

-421 YENILKFLDE
+421 YENILKFLEE
-431 HPTSARGIVEK
+431 HPDSSKEIIDK
-442 CEAAATLRM
+442 CEQAATIRM
-451 RFRQLRDAVKIT
+451 KFRQIREAVKKT
-463 QAKGTGKL
+463 QTKGTGKL

-477 DPAKKELFLVEGDSA
+477 DPPKREIFLVEGDSA

-533 IIRAIGAGYRENFK
+533 IIRAIGAGYKENFQIEK
-547 IDEVKYHKI
+547 VRYHKI

-593 QPPLYRIKK
+593 QPPLFRVKK
-602 GNNEIYVL
+602 GNKEEYVL
-610 SDQEKDEIVQKWG
+610 SDQEKDRLVREWG
-623 GKPEISRFKGLGEM
+623 KNVEISRFKGLGEM
-637 NPIQLRETVMNPK
+637 NPIQLRETVMDPSR
-650 NRTLLQVTRKNII
+650 RTLLQVTRENII

-675 EVNPRREF
+675 EVAPRREF
-683 IEKHALEVQNL
+683 IENHALEAENL
-694 DI
+694 DF